1 MIEEQN
7 NSPEGL
13 ENEDSSA
20 SASTNTDL
28 RAPGNP
34 TADESGTPN
43 DEYYAVDHAKKDV
56 ISTIGDGEMH
66 NEGLAGQP
74 DTAAD
79 FQSSTDRMQDE
90 QERAERYDSE
100 Q

>member
-1 MIEEQN
+1 MNEYEN
-7 NSPEGL
+7 NTPGEL
-13 ENEDSSA
+13 ENEQA
-20 SASTNTDL
+20 NTNNDL
-28 RAPGNP
+28 RAPGNAA
-34 TADESGTPN
+34 ADESGTPK

-56 ISTIGDGEMH
+56 VSTIGDGEMH
-66 NEGLAGQP
+66 NEGLAGEP

-90 QERAERYDSE
+90 QERAERFDSE